1 MKKRVIAI
9 ALVLCII
16 CAGAYAQASK
26 ESTSGNSRIN
36 IMATIFPEYDWVKV
50 VLGDN
55 PANIGLSLL
64 LDSGIDL
71 HSFQPTPRDI
81 VNISTCDLF
90 IYVGGESD
98 EWVDDVLEQ
107 AKNPE
112 IHVIN
117 LLEVLGDKVKEEEVV
132 EGMEHDH
139 DHDHDDHEDHD
150 HDHEEAEY
158 DEHVWLSLANAGNLV
173 SAIAG
178 EISLMDPAN
187 AAYYKDNATKYIEE
201 LSALDA
207 EYRKVV
213 SESTCRTL
221 LFGDRFPFRYLVDD
235 YGLDYYAAFSG
246 CSAESEASFETVAF
260 LVGKVDELALPAIL
274 TIEKSDKRIAQ
285 TIRENTKTKDQ
296 AILEMDSMQSTTAR
310 DVDAG
315 TTYIGL
321 MESNLEV
328 LKQALN

>member
-1 MKKRVIAI
+1 MKKRIIVI

-26 ESTSGNSRIN
+26 ESTSGSSRIK
-36 IMATIFPEYDWVKV
+36 IIATIFPEYDWAKV

-55 PANIGLSLL
+55 PADIDLSLL
-64 LDSGIDL
+64 LDSGVDL
-71 HSFQPTPRDI
+71 HSFQPSPQDM
-81 VNISTCDLF
+81 VNISTCDMF

-98 EWVDDVLEQ
+98 EWVDDVLKQ

-112 IHVIN
+112 IRVIN

-132 EGMEHDH
+132 EGMEQDH
-139 DHDHDDHEDHD
+139 DHEDHE
-150 HDHEEAEY
+150 HEEVEY
-158 DEHVWLSLANAGNLV
+158 DEHVWLSLANAGGIV
-173 SAIAG
+173 SVIAG

-187 AAYYKDNATKYIEE
+187 AAYYKDNAAKYIEE
-201 LSALDA
+201 LSVLD
-207 EYRKVV
+207 EKYRKVV

-260 LVGKVDELALPAIL
+260 LVGKVDELSLSAIL

-296 AILEMDSMQSTTAR
+296 AILEMDSMQSTTAK

-328 LKQALN
+328 LRQALN